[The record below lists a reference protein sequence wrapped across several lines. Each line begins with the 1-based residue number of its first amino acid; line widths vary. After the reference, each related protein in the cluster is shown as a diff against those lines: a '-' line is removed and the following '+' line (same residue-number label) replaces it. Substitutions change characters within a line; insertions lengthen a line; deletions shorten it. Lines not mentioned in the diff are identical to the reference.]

1 VYDNI
6 SDYSGYYCATRRA
19 YSNLGTILKKRHMTM
34 ITKKLRALL
43 VETSPDDARR
53 TLDKLGQY
61 GYAVKHLRVESAP
74 AMQAA
79 LAKNKWDV
87 VLCGCDSGFGGLEA
101 LKLMQTAELDLPFLF
116 LSHDLG
122 EENIIHA
129 MQSGASDYIF
139 KDSLNRLS
147 AAIERSLR
155 EAQTRREYRQAQSA
169 VQENQARLHTFI
181 ANLPGMACL
190 ILLKPDGHISFPYV
204 SEGSQA
210 LLGLEPQELEQNAQ
224 LFLDLLHP
232 DDRASYHQTMRASAS
247 GLSLW
252 NWEGRI
258 VLPPEGEIKWINL
271 RCSPQLAA
279 NGELQ
284 WEGIMSN
291 ISQSKLAE
299 LETKH
304 SQEQLRELSSH
315 IQDVREEERLRIA
328 REIHDDM
335 GGTLTAIKLDIA
347 WLSKHLDD
355 ANPALVAKAKS
366 IEELVDRCLASANN
380 ISRALRPSVLDS
392 FGIIAALEME
402 AGEFEHRTGISC
414 KLTQQDEGE
423 PLEPDVSIALFR
435 IFQEALTNIMKHA
448 KASQVKA
455 RLFNCTDGVHLTISD
470 NGCGLAQTD
479 RDKPRSFGLRGIQER
494 VTHFGG
500 TVQISGVPGQGTT
513 VAVHIPRTSAQPAV
527 AQQILSR

>member
-1 VYDNI
+1 M
-6 SDYSGYYCATRRA
+6 RRA
-19 YSNLGTILKKRHMTM
+19 YSNLGSILKKCHMTM
-34 ITKKLRALL
+34 ITKKLRVLL
-43 VETSPDDARR
+43 VETSPDDSRR
-53 TLDKLGQY
+53 TLDKLEQN
-61 GYAVKHLRVESAP
+61 GYAVEHLQVESAP

-79 LAKNKWDV
+79 LAENEWDV
-87 VLCGCDSGFGGLEA
+87 VLCGCDYGFGGLEA
-101 LKLMQTAELDLPFLF
+101 LKLMQDSGLDLPLLF
-116 LSHDLG
+116 LSHNLS

-129 MQSGASDYIF
+129 MKSGASDYIF

-155 EAQTRREYRQAQSA
+155 EARTRREYRQVQSA
-169 VQENQARLHTFI
+169 LRENQTRLHAFI

-190 ILLKPDGHISFPYV
+190 LLLKPDGHISFPYV

-232 DDRASYHQTMRASAS
+232 DDRASYHQTMHASAFD
-247 GLSLW
+247 LSLW

-271 RCSPQLAA
+271 RCSPQLPA

-291 ISQSKLAE
+291 ISQSKQAE
-299 LETKH
+299 LEIMR

-315 IQDVREEERLRIA
+315 IQDVREQERLRIA

-347 WLSKHLDD
+347 WLSKRLDD
-355 ANPALVAKAKS
+355 ANPALIAKAKG
-366 IEELVDRCLASANN
+366 IEELVDRCLVSANN

-392 FGIIAALEME
+392 FGIVAALEME

-414 KLTQQDEGE
+414 KLTHQDEGAT
-423 PLEPDVSIALFR
+423 PEPDVSIALFR

-448 KASQVKA
+448 QASQVKA
-455 RLFNCTDGVHLTISD
+455 SLFNRADGVHLTISD
-470 NGCGLAQTD
+470 NGRGLTQTD

-500 TVQISGVPGQGTT
+500 LVQISGAPGRGTT
-513 VAVHIPRTSAQPAV
+513 VTVHIPCPSAQPTD
-527 AQQILSR
+527 AQQILS

>member
-1 VYDNI
+1 
-6 SDYSGYYCATRRA
+6 
-19 YSNLGTILKKRHMTM
+19 MTM
-34 ITKKLRALL
+34 ITKKLRVLL
-43 VETSPDDARR
+43 VEASADDSRR
-53 TLDKLGQY
+53 TLDKLGQH
-61 GYAVKHLRVESAP
+61 GYAVEHLRVETAH

-79 LAKNKWDV
+79 LTESEWDV
-87 VLCGCDSGFGGLEA
+87 VLCSCDSGFGGLEA

-116 LSHDLG
+116 LSYDLDEG
-122 EENIIHA
+122 NIIRA

-147 AAIERSLR
+147 AAIEHSLR
-155 EAQTRREYRQAQSA
+155 EARTLRKYRETQLALR
-169 VQENQARLHTFI
+169 ENQARLHAFI
-181 ANLPGMACL
+181 ANLPGMACQ
-190 ILLKPDGHISFPYV
+190 ILLKPEGEISFPYV

-210 LLGLEPQELEQNAQ
+210 LLGLEPQELEQDAQ
-224 LFLDLLHP
+224 LFLDLLHLN
-232 DDRASYHQTMRASAS
+232 DRASYRQTMRTSATS
-247 GLSLW
+247 LSLW

-271 RCSPQLAA
+271 RCSPQLSA
-279 NGELQ
+279 NGEVQ
-284 WEGIMSN
+284 WEGIISN

-299 LETKH
+299 LELKH

-315 IQDVREEERLRIA
+315 IEDVREQERLRIA

-347 WLSKHLDD
+347 WLSKRLDD
-355 ANPALVAKAKS
+355 ASPALIAKAKG
-366 IEELVDRCLASANN
+366 IEELVDRCLVSANN

-414 KLTQQDEGE
+414 KLTHQDEGAT
-423 PLEPDVSIALFR
+423 LEPDVSIALFR

-455 RLFNCTDGVHLTISD
+455 SLFNRTDGVYLTITD
-470 NGCGLAQTD
+470 NGRGLDQAD
-479 RDKPRSFGLRGIQER
+479 RDKPHSFGLRGIQER

-500 TVQISGVPGQGTT
+500 TVLINSAPGQGTT
-513 VAVHIPRTSAQPAV
+513 VAVHIPPTSGMTATSPA
-527 AQQILSR
+527 LMKYREPL